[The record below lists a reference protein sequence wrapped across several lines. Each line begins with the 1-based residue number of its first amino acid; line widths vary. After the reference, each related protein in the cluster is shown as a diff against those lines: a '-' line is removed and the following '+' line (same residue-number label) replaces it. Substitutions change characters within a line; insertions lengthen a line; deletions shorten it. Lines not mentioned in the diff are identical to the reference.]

1 MGNFLLKILLILFL
15 TLIINEKEIHV
26 ENNMT
31 LKKEVVIIEK
41 ELLYDNIWG
50 TIYHAEKRQ
59 CDNTPTTTGDGSK
72 IIPNKASSLRWVAIC
87 HEMLNDEYRYS
98 LLKNPNEDRFKG
110 KIKYGD
116 TVWIESE
123 NININGWWVVHDTKH
138 KRVKNSVD
146 FLQTKNDGTLYD
158 NNKLWSG
165 RFKNLK
171 IYRLHYNNY
180 LTFK

>member
-1 MGNFLLKILLILFL
+1 MRNFLPKILLILFL
-15 TLIINEKEIHV
+15 TLVINEKEIHV

-31 LKKEVVIIEK
+31 LKKEIIIER

-59 CDNTPTTTGDGSK
+59 CDNTPTITGDGSK
-72 IIPNKASSLRWVAIC
+72 IIPNKASSHRWIAIC
-87 HEMLNDEYRYS
+87 HEMLDDEYRS
-98 LLKNPNEDRFKG
+98 NLLKNPNEDRFKG

-116 TVWIESE
+116 TVWIETE
-123 NININGWWVVHDTKH
+123 NSNINGWWVVHDTKH

-146 FLQTKNDGTLYD
+146 FLQTKNDGSLY
-158 NNKLWSG
+158 NNNRLWSG

-171 IYRLHYNNY
+171 IYRLYHTNYSTYN
-180 LTFK
+180 